1 MSCYNDETNN
11 VIHRHRPCYPYC
23 DDTGFS
29 TTITLPNL
37 SGTFLSS
44 SVIALLVATVLV
56 YGATRNFNKWNIVLI
71 LLTALF
77 IYLILISMSDNLLFL
92 SIPNTVYPFP
102 PHLGHNGVSNEV
114 LGSFG
119 GV

>member
-1 MSCYNDETNN
+1 MSCNDEGTND
-11 VIHRHRPCYPYC
+11 VSHRHRPCYPYC
-23 DDTGFS
+23 DDAGFS

-44 SVIALLVATVLV
+44 AMIALLVATVLV

-77 IYLILISMSDNLLFL
+77 IYLILISMSDNIL
-92 SIPNTVYPFP
+92 SMSLPDTVYPFP

-119 GV
+119 RV